1 MADDTKDRRSGDQ
14 PVDPLAA
21 ATAGNRPYATLD
33 LKATEIKI
41 TPVPD
46 NSQSYASTTAR
57 GYTVPK
63 SDKSSSVGAGTGP
76 SPGPAP
82 ASIYASATA
91 TSARETSSED
101 DAAKGAA
108 ALKPVSMASAPSTP
122 SSTTTRATQSAS
134 AASSSQAKT
143 DTVVVRKRGGFF
155 SHLAAGLIGGVL
167 ALAGSEW
174 ALPQLGI
181 HGTTSRLA
189 DDTAAIAGRLLALEK
204 KPASAD
210 TQASVATLDER
221 LSSLEKTAQKIP
233 ALTESQSR
241 LVADTKAALAASA
254 SDKGLP
260 EQLTRLAAL
269 EDKLKSLTD
278 AGANDP
284 NAGRLQQL
292 AALTGKVS
300 DLETSLATQ
309 LTALRKGVSE
319 DVDARI
325 ASVSASTE
333 AAKSGTQRIDKDVA
347 SVKSDSVLLSEQLK
361 ALKTDNDHLAA
372 LLKIAQDDSAAVK
385 SQVEALQTNSTK
397 PGDVAAA
404 IKPVGEKIS
413 SLEQNVQS
421 LIKAEDNRRANS
433 EHVLLS
439 LELQNLKRAL
449 DGGQKFDAEL
459 ASVQKAAG
467 GKFDLAALDKFKE
480 TGVPAAA
487 DLAREFHS
495 AANAAVDAE
504 AEPADGSV
512 VDRLIAGAKSVVR
525 VRKVSHAADDKS
537 AEAVVGRMEIAL
549 KDNRLADA
557 LVEAKQL
564 QPKALA
570 ATQPFLDRIAARVSV
585 DTAVSTIE
593 NQLKSSLGAAPAS
606 EPKSAQ

>member
-21 ATAGNRPYATLD
+21 ATAGNRPDATLD

-101 DAAKGAA
+101 AA
-108 ALKPVSMASAPSTP
+108 ATGTAASKPVSMASAPSTP

-269 EDKLKSLTD
+269 EDKLKSL
-278 AGANDP
+278 
-284 NAGRLQQL
+284 
-292 AALTGKVS
+292 K
-300 DLETSLATQ
+300 E
-309 LTALRKGVSE
+309 
-319 DVDARI
+319 
-325 ASVSASTE
+325 
-333 AAKSGTQRIDKDVA
+333 
-347 SVKSDSVLLSEQLK
+347 
-361 ALKTDNDHLAA
+361 
-372 LLKIAQDDSAAVK
+372 
-385 SQVEALQTNSTK
+385 
-397 PGDVAAA
+397 A
-404 IKPVGEKIS
+404 IKICDV
-413 SLEQNVQS
+413 
-421 LIKAEDNRRANS
+421 
-433 EHVLLS
+433 
-439 LELQNLKRAL
+439 
-449 DGGQKFDAEL
+449 
-459 ASVQKAAG
+459 
-467 GKFDLAALDKFKE
+467 
-480 TGVPAAA
+480 
-487 DLAREFHS
+487 
-495 AANAAVDAE
+495 
-504 AEPADGSV
+504 
-512 VDRLIAGAKSVVR
+512 
-525 VRKVSHAADDKS
+525 
-537 AEAVVGRMEIAL
+537 
-549 KDNRLADA
+549 
-557 LVEAKQL
+557 
-564 QPKALA
+564 
-570 ATQPFLDRIAARVSV
+570 
-585 DTAVSTIE
+585 
-593 NQLKSSLGAAPAS
+593 
-606 EPKSAQ
+606 